1 MLSND
6 KVDAIAMLNQNIFII
21 LQGNGIEEDHK
32 HDYSDGDI
40 PAFGW
45 CHTLLD
51 VSWFRHQEHRQRD
64 AAQDE
69 LDVDA
74 PLVPVRHSGPG
85 VSRLEM
91 AADP

>member
-1 MLSND
+1 MSTRGKAKRGSLPIMQSND

-45 CHTLLD
+45 CHT
-51 VSWFRHQEHRQRD
+51 
-64 AAQDE
+64 
-69 LDVDA
+69 
-74 PLVPVRHSGPG
+74 
-85 VSRLEM
+85 
-91 AADP
+91 